1 MSNMAPQMKWY
12 KAYINI
18 LCTFH
23 TCKYSKKD
31 SHNVYGLSIIA

>member
-1 MSNMAPQMKWY
+1 MQISNMAPQMKWY

-18 LCTFH
+18 LCT
-23 TCKYSKKD
+23 CKYSKKD